1 MKDALTI
8 PAYLSE
14 SSNSI
19 VLYCSVFISKG
30 PSLVSKYIILV
41 IKMICSSNNLRLFLS
56 RLFVSVT
63 ICFMDL
69 CPTFVIVSVFQHL
82 YMIFVY
88 LVLYAMNFPLLH
100 VGTSLWSEWRG
111 LGARL
116 VFSCQYG
123 FVTSLFSTGKINI
136 QAFLLRCC
144 VLFIVRCMIGNHWR
158 WVNQQPWLMRD

>member
-41 IKMICSSNNLRLFLS
+41 IKMFCSSNNLRLFLS

-69 CPTFVIVSVFQHL
+69 CPTFVIVSVFFNI
-82 YMIFVY
+82 YTNVFVY

-100 VGTSLWSEWRG
+100 VGTSLWSE
-111 LGARL
+111 
-116 VFSCQYG
+116 
-123 FVTSLFSTGKINI
+123 
-136 QAFLLRCC
+136 
-144 VLFIVRCMIGNHWR
+144 
-158 WVNQQPWLMRD
+158 

>member
-1 MKDALTI
+1 MKDALTF

-19 VLYCSVFISKG
+19 VLYCSVFISIS
-30 PSLVSKYIILV
+30 SLVSKYIILV
-41 IKMICSSNNLRLFLS
+41 IKMFCHPINLRLFLS

-69 CPTFVIVSVFQHL
+69 CPTFVIDSVFFNI
-82 YMIFVY
+82 YTWF

-100 VGTSLWSEWRG
+100 VGTSLWSEWPG
-111 LGARL
+111 LGARV

-136 QAFLLRCC
+136 RAFLLRCC

-158 WVNQQPWLMRD
+158 WVNQEPWLMRD